1 MRFVDNSI
9 ALIFIVTT
17 FCLNANALTHPSCV
31 VEKTIEKPAEKT
43 QGEVAQ
49 IEVSAKPVVKPTINF
64 EHKNTLKVQTK
75 EHREFIYQTLIQ
87 NDIPK
92 QIAKYAY
99 KLNFI
104 ERPTVESKNQ
114 AENTFTID
122 STPRNFFKE
131 FHEQGNF

>member
-1 MRFVDNSI
+1 MRFIGSPI
-9 ALIFIVTT
+9 ALIFISTI
-17 FCLNANALTHPSCV
+17 FSLNVNALTHPSCV
-31 VEKTIEKPAEKT
+31 VEKPVEKPAEKP
-43 QGEVAQ
+43 QVEIVQ
-49 IEVSAKPVVKPTINF
+49 IEVLTKPVVKPAINF
-64 EHKNTLKVQTK
+64 EHKEELKVQMK

-114 AENTFTID
+114 A
-122 STPRNFFKE
+122 
-131 FHEQGNF
+131 